1 MFNKFLLLLTL
12 GGLAGV
18 TSADLL
24 FLTNGDRITGQIVKM
39 SGASVTIKPAYSK
52 KLEVKRSDIER
63 FETDIA
69 AEIESGDG
77 VVGESLITGSA
88 EVDEAILVAAEPTV
102 DFTFAEIDRVE
113 EKPNLKNWG
122 TILDLS
128 STFSRGNTESQD
140 ANLQWRV
147 DYKRGQH
154 RYKSDFKVSR
164 EEEGG
169 ETIKE
174 KDRLKIGY
182 NRLYDNKWFFAI
194 DSAVERDPIAE
205 LDRRVSITPA
215 AGYTIWDDD
224 LRTFNFQLGAGY
236 AAAKSNG
243 EDESTSNIDWKLELS
258 YKLLDNEMTLF
269 HRHNIYRNIGG
280 RENAVLE
287 TETGVRYKLLGNL
300 HVNVQANYDYD
311 TKPADGSESKDL
323 EVLIGAGLSF

>member
-1 MFNKFLLLLTL
+1 MFKKFLLLLIL
-12 GGLAGV
+12 SGLAGV
-18 TSADLL
+18 TSADVL
-24 FLTNGDRITGQIVKM
+24 FLTNGDRITGQIVDM
-39 SGASVTIKPAYSK
+39 SGASVTIKPAYSDK
-52 KLEVKRSDIER
+52 FDVKLSDIETL
-63 FETDIA
+63 ETDVATEIKLA
-69 AEIESGDG
+69 DGTAGESQVTGSSEADEAMLALERAVDVTHAEIER
-77 VVGESLITGSA
+77 
-88 EVDEAILVAAEPTV
+88 
-102 DFTFAEIDRVE
+102 FE

-122 TILDLS
+122 AILDLS

-140 ANLQWRV
+140 ANLRWRV
-147 DYKRGQH
+147 DYQRGQH

-164 EEEGG
+164 EEENG

-174 KDRLKIGY
+174 KDRVKIGY
-182 NRLYDNKWFFAI
+182 NRLFDSKWFFAI

-215 AGYTIWDDD
+215 AGYAIWDDD
-224 LRTFNFQLGAGY
+224 IRTFNFQLGAGY
-236 AAAKSNG
+236 AAAKSDG

-311 TKPADGSESKDL
+311 TKPVDGSESKDL